1 MENAIVS
8 VEHLTHKYEDH
19 KALDD
24 VSFEVSESEIFGFL
38 GPNGG
43 GKTTI
48 FKILSTL
55 IIPTIGKVK
64 LNGNDVVQRPSDAR
78 KHIGVVFQSP
88 SLDVKLTV
96 KENLRFQGLLHGL
109 HGSLLSFRI
118 DEVLA
123 QLKLGDRAHSIVE
136 KLSGGQ
142 QRRVEI
148 GKGLLHRPEI
158 LILDEPSTGLDP
170 GARKDLWEYLL
181 QLQQDHRVTIIVTSH
196 ILDEAENCHRLAILD
211 KGHIVALGKP
221 EDLKREIGG
230 DVINITMIEPAKMIG
245 LMRAKFG
252 GEPVVLEGVIRIE
265 KENGHQFVPQMIEAF
280 PGQVSSI
287 SISKPTLEDVF
298 IHRTGHRLWQDST
311 NGEAS

>member
-1 MENAIVS
+1 M
-8 VEHLTHKYEDH
+8 
-19 KALDD
+19 
-24 VSFEVSESEIFGFL
+24 
-38 GPNGG
+38 
-43 GKTTI
+43 
-48 FKILSTL
+48 
-55 IIPTIGKVK
+55 
-64 LNGNDVVQRPSDAR
+64 
-78 KHIGVVFQSP
+78 
-88 SLDVKLTV
+88 
-96 KENLRFQGLLHGL
+96 
-109 HGSLLSFRI
+109 
-118 DEVLA
+118 
-123 QLKLGDRAHSIVE
+123 
-136 KLSGGQ
+136 
-142 QRRVEI
+142 
-148 GKGLLHRPEI
+148 
-158 LILDEPSTGLDP
+158 
-170 GARKDLWEYLL
+170 
-181 QLQQDHRVTIIVTSH
+181 TIIVTSH